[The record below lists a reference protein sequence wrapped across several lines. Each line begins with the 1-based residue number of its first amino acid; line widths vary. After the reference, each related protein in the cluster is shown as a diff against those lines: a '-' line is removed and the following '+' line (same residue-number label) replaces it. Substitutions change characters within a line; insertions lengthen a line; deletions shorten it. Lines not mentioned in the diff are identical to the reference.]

1 MARTSAAR
9 RPASVIVARDS
20 KIVVFELFWIMCWF
34 MVRRKWMPAQFCA
47 VTFVT
52 PQGQNHAIGDAL
64 GYSSLIDPSEGLAR
78 MARSP
83 VTQANWSLA
92 GITIFADLSGKALE
106 RVQQCC
112 SWRRYQPGESIVGYV
127 FFIISGEVRVT
138 IYSLVG
144 KAVSFRELGPGE
156 VFGEYP
162 AIDRGPR
169 WASVEARKTSI
180 VATLP
185 GAAFRELIRSE
196 PVVAQ
201 ALLPHLV
208 MKIRAL
214 TARVYEFSTL
224 AVSNRIQ
231 AELLR
236 LARLGERGGKS
247 ARIAPAPT
255 HTEIASRVSTHRE
268 AVTREFA
275 RLSRAGLIDR
285 ERNALLVKDVE
296 WLAEMVHA
304 ATSE

>member
-1 MARTSAAR
+1 MQLAT
-9 RPASVIVARDS
+9 
-20 KIVVFELFWIMCWF
+20 LW
-34 MVRRKWMPAQFCA
+34 
-47 VTFVT
+47 
-52 PQGQNHAIGDAL
+52 AIL
-64 GYSSLIDPSEGLAR
+64 PSLVHGEGVAR

-92 GITIFADLSGKALE
+92 GITIFADLPGKALE

-112 SWRRYQPGESIVGYV
+112 SWRPYQPGESIVGYLDSSDDV
-127 FFIISGEVRVT
+127 FFVISGEVRVT

-169 WASVEARKTSI
+169 SASVEARKTSI

-214 TARVYEFSTL
+214 
-224 AVSNRIQ
+224 
-231 AELLR
+231 
-236 LARLGERGGKS
+236 
-247 ARIAPAPT
+247 
-255 HTEIASRVSTHRE
+255 
-268 AVTREFA
+268 
-275 RLSRAGLIDR
+275 
-285 ERNALLVKDVE
+285 
-296 WLAEMVHA
+296 
-304 ATSE
+304 

>member
-1 MARTSAAR
+1 
-9 RPASVIVARDS
+9 
-20 KIVVFELFWIMCWF
+20 

-92 GITIFADLSGKALE
+92 GITIFADLSGKALA

-112 SWRRYQPGESIVGYV
+112 SWRRYQPGESIVGYLDSSDDV
-127 FFIISGEVRVT
+127 FFVISGEVRVT

-169 WASVEARKTSI
+169 SASVEARKTSI

-236 LARLGERGGKS
+236 LARLAEPGGKS

-275 RLSRAGLIDR
+275 RLSRVGLIER
-285 ERNALLVKDVE
+285 EGSALLVKDVE
-296 WLAEMVHA
+296 RLAEMVHA
-304 ATSE
+304 ATGE